1 MNIGLIAYMLKG
13 SDTVVIDKSQIKN
26 VKDEDFEEVRLIIP
40 ESFIRE
46 KYERINDPF
55 FNKEDDD
62 YDEGF

>member
-1 MNIGLIAYMLKG
+1 MLKD

-26 VKDEDFEEVRLIIP
+26 AKDEDFEEVRLIIP

-55 FNKEDDD
+55 FNEEDDES
-62 YDEGF
+62 YEG